1 MLAPSWLFR
10 RQSVS
15 NVNFKML
22 FMQKLKIKFFKMME
36 QEHSFTVTKF
46 FQPKNLISECFE
58 FIEIAILNVFG
69 LFTLYCYTGIL
80 PCY

>member
-1 MLAPSWLFR
+1 MVVVAPSA
-10 RQSVS
+10 
-15 NVNFKML
+15 
-22 FMQKLKIKFFKMME
+22 QKAALEAERPATRAEVAAILFKMME